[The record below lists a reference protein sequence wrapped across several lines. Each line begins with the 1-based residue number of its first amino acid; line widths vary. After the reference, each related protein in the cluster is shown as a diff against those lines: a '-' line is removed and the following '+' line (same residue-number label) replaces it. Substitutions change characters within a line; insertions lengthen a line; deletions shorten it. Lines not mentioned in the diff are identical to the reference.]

1 MNEPMPVARRPR
13 PIRLRARV
21 RIGAASAR
29 PLVAA
34 VALLYGVLAAAA
46 SISAQEQPL
55 LQIEDLYRCDHAT
68 DLTIAPDLDSA
79 VYCRQWIDPGERVY
93 RYSLWRVDGQAD
105 NRGPMEPGEPDARQ
119 PMLSPD
125 GKWVLFLSTRPF
137 PDGAPAFTPVP
148 PYSDPAADIW
158 LVPTTGGKAIPLG
171 GKRKPYGRVLSDSF
185 YGHIAFSPDGKRLVF
200 VADDG
205 DRRTPEEIEAGVFV
219 VREDQGEGYTGYGP
233 AQVWVADLLDDPGE
247 VAAERIT
254 RVTDDDFWYGDPQ
267 WSPDGSFLV
276 VHANRTDDR
285 ESVRYSINK
294 NYDLWR
300 IDLDDHE
307 LDALT
312 DGIGPEVSPRISPD
326 GRRLVCLSVPRKGPH
341 ADVYNLMLVDLDSQ
355 KMQGTGGKPK
365 SKVLFDHHAKQAD
378 APPHLSPSFPLPRD
392 CWLDDHRVMFNA
404 LDGLTQRRQVIDLD
418 QGPEATDYT
427 PPQDEHRQKAEAA
440 RRRLTPPSVS
450 SMQNRL
456 KAPDQVVRWKSFD
469 GLPIEGILTVPP
481 EGIAEKPYPLIVHPH
496 GGPHHR
502 ASSGGGFAVQLFAAH
517 GYAVFQPNFRG
528 STGYGLAFL
537 DADRF
542 DLGGGDMQD
551 VLTGVEHLVREGI
564 VDPKRQFVYGVSYGG
579 YMTSWLVG
587 QTHQFRAAV
596 AQNAVTDLSAMWHLS
611 DLGSW
616 TEWEFGG
623 LPWEVPEAMR
633 EHSPLTYAAKV
644 RTPTL
649 ILHSAGDRRCPLPT
663 GTMFYR
669 ALRRHGV
676 EAEMVIYPDEGHPI
690 RRLPHQEDVLRRVLD
705 WFGRHDVAPSSK
717 GATRGE

>member
-1 MNEPMPVARRPR
+1 MVLSLILACG
-13 PIRLRARV
+13 I
-21 RIGAASAR
+21 ASAAVTAVGAEPT
-29 PLVAA
+29 PLR
-34 VALLYGVLAAAA
+34 
-46 SISAQEQPL
+46 
-55 LQIEDLYRCDHAT
+55 IEDLYRCDRAT
-68 DLTIAPDLDSA
+68 QLTVTPDLDRA
-79 VYCRQWIDPGERVY
+79 IYCRQWIDPSERVY
-93 RYSLWRVDGQAD
+93 RYALWRVDGQAD
-105 NRGPMEPGEPDARQ
+105 NRRPLEPGEPDARR

-125 GKWVLFLSTRPF
+125 GKWVLFSSTRAF
-137 PDGAPAFTPVP
+137 PDGTPAFTPVP
-148 PYSDPAADIW
+148 PYSDPATDLW
-158 LVPTTGGKAIPLG
+158 LVPTSGGKAIPLG

-185 YGHIAFSPDGKRLVF
+185 YGHVAFSPDGKRLVF

-233 AQVWVADLLDDPGE
+233 AQIWVADLSDDPRD

-254 RVTDDDFWYGDPQ
+254 RVTHDDFWYGDPQ

-294 NYDLWR
+294 NYELWR

-307 LDALT
+307 PRVLT
-312 DGIGPEVSPRISPD
+312 DGVGPEVSPRIAPD
-326 GRRLVCLSVPRKGPH
+326 GRRLICLSVPRKGPH
-341 ADVYNLMLVDLDSQ
+341 ADVYNLMLVDLEPKETQ
-355 KMQGTGGKPK
+355 ATEGKPK
-365 SKVLFDHHAKQAD
+365 SKVLFDHHSKQPGP
-378 APPHLSPSFPLPRD
+378 PPHLSPSYPLPRD
-392 CWLDDHRVMFNA
+392 CWLDDHRVTFNA
-404 LDGLTQRRQVIDLD
+404 LDGLKHRRQVIDLN
-418 QGPEATDYT
+418 QGPEATDDA
-427 PPQDEHRQKAEAA
+427 PPQDENRQKAEAA
-440 RRRLTPPSVS
+440 RRRLTPPGLS

-456 KAPDQVVRWKSFD
+456 RAPDQVVRWKSFD

-481 EGIAEKPYPLIVHPH
+481 EGVAQKPYPLIVHPH

-528 STGYGLAFL
+528 STGYGLEFL

-551 VLTGVEHLVREGI
+551 ILTGVEHLVREGI

-587 QTHQFRAAV
+587 QTRQFRAAV
-596 AQNAVTDLSAMWHLS
+596 AQNAVTDLNAMWHLS

-633 EHSPLTYAAKV
+633 KHSPLTYATEV
-644 RTPTL
+644 CTPTL
-649 ILHSAGDRRCPLPT
+649 ILHSAGDRRCPLPM

-669 ALRRHGV
+669 ALKQHGV
-676 EAEMVIYPDEGHPI
+676 ETEMVIYPDEGHPI
-690 RRLPHQEDVLRRVLD
+690 RQLPHQEDVLRRVLD
-705 WFGRHDVAPSSK
+705 WFERHDAAPSS
-717 GATRGE
+717 GAAARGE